1 MLFIIIIKRQCI
13 ERYNKENIAISNFQ
27 KKTQLLWSFLR
38 KKCDACSHGVCT
50 TPHDLNEH

>member
-27 KKTQLLWSFLR
+27 KKTQLLWSF
-38 KKCDACSHGVCT
+38 KEKM
-50 TPHDLNEH
+50 